1 MPRSQPPTLSEIR
14 GLTLSTTE
22 HTRPVVGIDIGG
34 TKTAASVL
42 TPDGEVG
49 ATAQLPTERGTE
61 GVTKTV
67 LQALDLLAQ
76 QSDCA
81 VSDFGAIGIGLPGQ
95 VNQATGEVKHAHN
108 LDMQSFALGHHLE
121 TLTGLS
127 VRLENDVT
135 AAALGTAFLLGID
148 GTLAYLNLGTGLAA
162 GIVIDGKPLR
172 GVGGLAG
179 EIGHFALAPHQRLC
193 PCGQRGCLETF
204 ASGSAL
210 IKYWPGGGEHP
221 GWRLAAAAAND
232 QPGAREALD
241 LLIEGAVEAIRL
253 LGITL
258 APDHVVIGGGL
269 RMVGA
274 PLIEGIRGR
283 LTDLQNSSEFLV
295 GFGLPHRLQVLPEG
309 SPAAT
314 VGAALLVRT

>member
-1 MPRSQPPTLSEIR
+1 MPRSQPPTLSETR
-14 GLTLSTTE
+14 GLTLITTE

-135 AAALGTAFLLGID
+135 AAALGTAFLQGID

-232 QPGAREALD
+232 EPGAREALAARSGTVRRS
-241 LLIEGAVEAIRL
+241 LAV
-253 LGITL
+253 
-258 APDHVVIGGGL
+258 VGG
-269 RMVGA
+269 
-274 PLIEGIRGR
+274 
-283 LTDLQNSSEFLV
+283 S
-295 GFGLPHRLQVLPEG
+295 
-309 SPAAT
+309 
-314 VGAALLVRT
+314 VRRRRKDA